1 MADYIELETAIDFVK
16 NNTPTIDGMTTLG
29 CVERSLYNAPNANV
43 VEVVRCKHCVSFGVY
58 ECTGNGYCRHYK
70 GLVDPKPY
78 NFCSYGE
85 RKDNG

>member
-1 MADYIELETAIDFVK
+1 MGICNNCNHKLVCHYYDKTAEECNHFQDK
-16 NNTPTIDGMTTLG
+16 EK
-29 CVERSLYNAPNANV
+29 C

-58 ECTGNGYCRHYK
+58 KCTGNGYCRHYK

-85 RKDNG
+85 RRDDDGI